1 MFNSERLCIARERR
15 GLTQRALATAAG
27 LTSKTISNYEKAG
40 IFDVIASD
48 SMERISAVLGYP
60 IDFFLDRDVP
70 SLTPE
75 AVSFR
80 AMTKL
85 SAQKRDSALSA
96 GKLAQ
101 ELSGWI
107 DEQFKLPK
115 PNIPDCSFDGYTEPD
130 RAARMVREAWG
141 IGELSISNLV
151 HLLESNGVKV
161 FSLAENCVEVD
172 AFSFWMDE
180 KPFVLL
186 NTMKTPERSRFDA
199 AHELG
204 HLVLH
209 KHSSNNGRLAEQDAD
224 RFASAFLMP
233 ERSILA
239 SIPRMPKLDH
249 LILLKKNWK
258 VSLAALVRR
267 TFDVGLSTEWHYRQ
281 LSIELNRRG
290 YRTGEPQGMSEREKS
305 LILEKVFSTLRTQGI
320 KRTEILEQLRFPADE
335 VNALTFNNPF
345 FMEAITGAGFESGIE
360 RNKHK
365 PQLQLVK

>member
-15 GLTQRALATAAG
+15 GLTQRALAEAAG
-27 LTSKTISNYEKAG
+27 LASKTISNYEKAG
-40 IFDVIASD
+40 IFDAIASD
-48 SMERISAVLGYP
+48 SMERIAAVLGYP
-60 IDFFLDRDVP
+60 IEFFFDREVP

-75 AVSFR
+75 SVSFR

-96 GKLAQ
+96 GKLVQ
-101 ELSGWI
+101 ELSTWI
-107 DEQFKLPK
+107 DTQFVLPK
-115 PNIPDCSFDGYTEPD
+115 PNIPDCSFDGYSEPE
-130 RAARMVREAWG
+130 RAARTVREAWG
-141 IGELSISNLV
+141 IGELSISNVV
-151 HLLESNGVKV
+151 HLLEANGVRV
-161 FSLAENCVEVD
+161 FSLAENCTEVD

-209 KHSSNNGRLAEQDAD
+209 KHSSNNGRQAELDAD

-233 ERSILA
+233 ERSIL
-239 SIPRMPKLDH
+239 SSVPRMPKLDQ

-267 TFDVGLSTEWHYRQ
+267 SFDVGLSSAWHYRQ

-290 YRTGEPQGMSEREKS
+290 YRTGEPQGMPERENS
-305 LILEKVFSTLRTQGI
+305 LILEKVFSALRAQGV
-320 KRTEILEQLRFPADE
+320 KRAEILNQLRFPTDE
-335 VNALTFNNPF
+335 ISALTFNNPF
-345 FMEAITGAGFESGIE
+345 FMDAITGEGLKSGID
-360 RNKHK
+360 RKQP
-365 PQLQLVK
+365 PQLSLVK

>member
-1 MFNSERLCIARERR
+1 MFNSERLRIARERR
-15 GLTQRALATAAG
+15 GLTQKGLAEAAG
-27 LTSKTISNYEKAG
+27 LASKTISNYEKAG
-40 IFDVIASD
+40 IFDEIASD
-48 SMERISAVLGYP
+48 SMERISTVLNYP
-60 IDFFLDRDVP
+60 IDFFRDKHVP
-70 SLTPE
+70 TLPYE

-85 SAQKRDSALSA
+85 SAQKRDSAIGA

-101 ELSGWI
+101 ELSTWI
-107 DEQFKLPK
+107 DGQFQLPK
-115 PNIPDCSFDGYTEPD
+115 TNVPNCSFDDYSEPES
-130 RAARMVREAWG
+130 AARAVREAWG
-141 IGELSISNLV
+141 IGELSISNII
-151 HLLESNGVKV
+151 HLLEANGVKV
-161 FSLAENCVEVD
+161 FSLAENCIEVD

-209 KHSSNNGRLAEQDAD
+209 KHSSNNGRQAELDAD

-239 SIPRMPKLDH
+239 SVPRMPKLDH
-249 LILLKKNWK
+249 LISLKKNWK

-267 TFDVGLSTEWHYRQ
+267 TLDLGLSTEWHYRQ

-290 YRTGEPQGMSEREKS
+290 YRTKEPQGMPDREES
-305 LILEKVFSTLRTQGI
+305 LILDKVFSALRSQGA
-320 KRTEILEQLRFPADE
+320 KRIEILEQLRFPLDE
-335 VNALTFNNPF
+335 LSALTFNNRF
-345 FMEAITGAGFESGIE
+345 FMEALTGDSFRANALKNISHLSI
-360 RNKHK
+360 
-365 PQLQLVK
+365 VK

>member
-1 MFNSERLCIARERR
+1 MFNSERLRIARERR
-15 GLTQRALATAAG
+15 GLTQRALAEAAG

-40 IFDVIASD
+40 IFEPIASD
-48 SMERISAVLGYP
+48 SMERISSVLEYP
-60 IDFFLDRDVP
+60 IEFFFDRDVP

-85 SAQKRDSALSA
+85 SAQKRDSALGA

-101 ELSGWI
+101 ELSAWI
-107 DEQFKLPK
+107 DGQFKLPK
-115 PNIPDCSFDGYTEPD
+115 PNIPDCSFDGYSEPE
-130 RAARMVREAWG
+130 RAARAVREAWG
-141 IGELSISNLV
+141 IGELSISNII
-151 HLLESNGVKV
+151 HLLEVNGVRV

-172 AFSFWMDE
+172 AFSFWMNE

-209 KHSSNNGRLAEQDAD
+209 KHSSNNGRQAEQDAD

-239 SIPRMPKLDH
+239 SVLRMPSLDQ

-267 TFDVGLSTEWHYRQ
+267 TFDVGLSSEWHYRQ
-281 LSIELNRRG
+281 LAIELNRRG
-290 YRTGEPQGMSEREKS
+290 YRTAEPQGMPEREKS
-305 LILEKVFSTLRTQGI
+305 LILEKVFSALHSQGV
-320 KRTEILEQLRFPADE
+320 KRAEILRQLCFPADE
-335 VNALTFNNPF
+335 ISALTFNNRF
-345 FMEAITGAGFESGIE
+345 FMEAIIGDGILTPSE
-360 RNKHK
+360 RNRPPH
-365 PQLQLVK
+365 LSLVK